1 MKNNTEEAKNL
12 LKRASRAL
20 PSDFT
25 LFEVRRYVSLAI
37 QKIEDIE
44 KKREKNSLKQEE
56 RNKGMILKNNFF
68 NKEKI
73 GE

>member
-68 NKEKI
+68 NKEKT